1 VVAIKIFDEQSI
13 ISFEDC
19 ALEKL
24 YYEITMPCKSS
35 IIQKNL
41 IKRPVHFFNKII
53 KFDKN

>member
-1 VVAIKIFDEQSI
+1 MVAIKIFDEQSI